1 MISTGLPIDM
11 DILKKR
17 TEIPKK
23 IAKISY
29 ADKDKAIHF
38 LRLWGEGKVAIT
50 ELHNNLSQEESK

>member
-1 MISTGLPIDM
+1 MISTDLPIDM

-17 TEIPKK
+17 TEIPQK

-29 ADKDKAIHF
+29 VDKDKAIYF

-50 ELHNNLSQEESK
+50 ELYNNLSQEESK